1 MTISDTFNCTSYHH
15 IFHSTRVLLLFVLFL
30 GWVTRPS
37 EALKTFGFHLYHR
50 FSDPVHGIL
59 DSGEKLPEKGSS
71 GYYAALAHRDIAVH
85 GRRLISSSGDSQ
97 TPLTFSSG
105 NTTYR
110 ISLFGFL
117 HYANVTVGTPGS
129 SFLVA
134 LDTGS
139 DLFWLPC
146 DCIQCVKGVKFQNE
160 ELDFSIYSLDKSSS
174 GRTVPCSSPLC
185 AHNSSCPA
193 SSDAC
198 PYRVVYLSSNT
209 SSSGYLV
216 EDVLHLTEDNNP
228 SEPADATI
236 PFGCGKVETGS
247 FLSGGAP
254 NGLLGLGLDSIS
266 LPSMLAS
273 QKVAADSFSMCFGD
287 DGLGRITFGDKGSS
301 DQNETPLKLRKIN
314 PHYNISISQIQV
326 GKNASQI
333 DGIYAIFDSGTSFT
347 YLNDPV
353 YSLITEKFDSQV
365 KDHRDNSQTEIPFK
379 YCYSLRSNQSHLNT
393 PSIKLTMEGGNQFHV
408 IEPTVA
414 VSAMSGDF
422 YCLGIVKSKDVNII
436 GQNFMTGYRVVFD
449 REKLMLGWKAS
460 DCNEAVGSSM
470 LPISPQGSK
479 PVPPISAI
487 EPQDVQQSGSHI
499 TGTSSAIKYHLSDL
513 NLWTSIFV
521 LSFLQV
527 LSILW

>member
-1 MTISDTFNCTSYHH
+1 MSNTFNSKSYSYHN
-15 IFHSTRVLLLFVLFL
+15 IFHSTRVLLFVIFL
-30 GWVTRPS
+30 SWVTRPS
-37 EALKTFGFHLYHR
+37 EALKTFGFQLHHR

-71 GYYAALAHRDIAVH
+71 GYYAALAHRDLAVH

-105 NTTYR
+105 NTTYH
-110 ISLFGFL
+110 ISLFGSL

-160 ELDFSIYSLDKSSS
+160 ELDFSIYSLNESSS

-198 PYRVVYLSSNT
+198 PYRVMYLSSNT

-216 EDVLHLTEDNNP
+216 EDVLHLTEDDNP
-228 SEPADATI
+228 SEPVDATI
-236 PFGCGKVETGS
+236 PFGCGKVETGT
-247 FLSGGAP
+247 FLSSGAP

-314 PHYNISISQIQV
+314 PLYNISITQIKV
-326 GKNASQI
+326 GKNASQS
-333 DGIYAIFDSGTSFT
+333 DGLYAIFDSGTSFT

-353 YSLITEKFDSQV
+353 YSLITEKFDAQV
-365 KDHRDNSQTEIPFK
+365 KDRRDTSQTEIPFE
-379 YCYSLRSNQSHLNT
+379 YCYSLRSNQSHVNT
-393 PSIKLTMEGGNQFHV
+393 PSIKLTMEGGNHFNV
-408 IEPTVA
+408 IDPIVA
-414 VSAMSGDF
+414 VSVMSRDF
-422 YCLGIVKSKDVNII
+422 YCLGIVKSEDVNII

-449 REKLMLGWKAS
+449 REKLVLGWKAS

-470 LPISPQGSK
+470 LPISPQGSEQ
-479 PVPPISAI
+479 VPPISAI
-487 EPQDVQQSGSHI
+487 EPQAVQQSGSHI
-499 TGTSSAIKYHLSDL
+499 TGISSAFIHNLSDL
-513 NLWTSIFV
+513 NLWTSIFI
-521 LSFLQV
+521 LSF